1 MTATLTQVIDGI
13 HGRAELD
20 GSPFLVIEQS
30 VRIMRITE
38 VESDVDVIH
47 HTCPP
52 LSPRNMHC
60 IGSVSAA
67 HRH

>member
-1 MTATLTQVIDGI
+1 
-13 HGRAELD
+13 
-20 GSPFLVIEQS
+20 
-30 VRIMRITE
+30 MRITE